1 MYEINTNPNLI
12 QGLQEDFKKIQGNEN
27 LFPIEVFPLNSQLI
41 IREVDDKL
49 GFPADYFGAAIL
61 YATSVAI
68 GNKIK
73 LKMKESWFETTS
85 LYLVI
90 VGRTGDAKSHAIS
103 LALKPLQQIDT
114 ANYKEY
120 QLKLNEYKVAIN
132 KGENCKKPTYK
143 QLLINDST
151 SEALIKAMHVNQR
164 GIGIRYDEIRGFIK
178 SFGLYKNGSNDEEL
192 ILTLWSGKPVVKNRV
207 SEDAL
212 LIENTKLD
220 IIGSIQEKMIGK
232 TFNGD
237 KIENGFTERFLFA
250 IPHKYRNLRWSKDS
264 INIAYI
270 EAYNQHINEIYQ
282 YCEKI
287 DAQHVIEFQQD
298 AYDYLIDWQNNL
310 STEFDFDYERAIEV
324 KLQEYTLRFALLIQ
338 VITDVGK
345 GKPVEYIDLNSV
357 QKAIQLFEYFRFNA
371 IKVREI
377 MNKDYLDGLSDSQRK
392 AYNALPHT
400 FMTKEA
406 KDIILQKGIM
416 KKRNIHYF
424 LKDYKLFKKVAQG
437 QYEKIYYT

>member
-1 MYEINTNPNLI
+1 MCENNTKPNLI
-12 QGLQEDFKKIQGNEN
+12 QGLQEDFEKIQGTKN
-27 LFPIEVFPLNSQLI
+27 LFPNDVFPIDIQLI

-61 YATSVAI
+61 YAASVAI

-73 LKMKESWFETTS
+73 LKMKESWLETTS
-85 LYLVI
+85 MYLVI

-103 LALKPLQQIDT
+103 LALKPLQKIDSD
-114 ANYKEY
+114 NYKEY
-120 QLKLNEYKVAIN
+120 KLKLSEYNKAISQ
-132 KGENCKKPTYK
+132 GENSKKPTYK

-151 SEALIKAMHVNQR
+151 SEALIKAMHINKR

-192 ILTLWSGKPVVKNRV
+192 ILTLWSGKTVVKNRV

-212 LIENTKLD
+212 LIKNTKLD
-220 IIGSIQEKMIGK
+220 IIGSIQEKMIAK
-232 TFNGD
+232 TFNGN

-250 IPHKYRNLRWSKDS
+250 IPLKYRNVKWNKNS
-264 INIAYI
+264 INPTYI
-270 EAYNQHINEIYQ
+270 DEYEQSIHQIFEYSEQ
-282 YCEKI
+282 
-287 DAQHVIEFQQD
+287 IEFQKIIEFQKD
-298 AYDYLIDWQNNL
+298 AYDYLIEWQNNL

-338 VITDVGK
+338 VISDVAK
-345 GKPVEYIDLNSV
+345 NKPVENIDLDSV

-377 MNKDYLDGLSDSQRK
+377 MNKDYLDGLSDSQQK
-392 AYNALPHT
+392 AYNALPQT

-406 KDIILQKGIM
+406 KDILLQKRIM
-416 KKRNIHYF
+416 KERNIHYF
-424 LKDYKLFKKVAQG
+424 LKDFKLFKKIAHG
-437 QYEKIYYT
+437 QYEKIYSI